1 MPTPDRDRATDRLP
15 NPDSR
20 SAERSG
26 ARSAPAPI
34 AVPPRAFVASG
45 ADKAPW
51 RRGRR
56 TRRPERLPSRV
67 RFRPQVGL
75 LEQRAL
81 LSETQVNINPYVNSN
96 VQKYANGSNYPAG
109 GTTLTVE
116 GVEFTLAN
124 YPGGGT
130 GIIQTPNRSSSSSF
144 DVPVNVANPTTVYTL
159 INSQWGVYGDTVG
172 AVEFKAT
179 GGLDYTVNLVE
190 GQDIRDHNN
199 GGFNNTI
206 GQGSLGGIYLGTA
219 SFGGGQVRLDEQG
232 FTLPSSFQSS
242 TLTDIILHGYGNYPT
257 GNPFLAAATVTNNLI
272 ANGGFEQPTP
282 LPNIWGEEFDAG
294 STGIPGW
301 TIVSGSVDIQG
312 ASWFDPYQGAQ
323 SLDLDGSHP
332 GSIEQSFATTIGTTY
347 QLSFAYA
354 NNPDSRG
361 TFDGPQTAD
370 VTVTDSGGKTLLSST
385 VSHTGSTPTDMNYQL
400 FTETFVADT
409 TMTTLKFTS
418 TDPYSSN
425 NGIALDDVTVS
436 PSLTSSPTP
445 TPSPTPPPSPIPSP
459 TPTPIPTPA
468 PIPTPIPTP
477 APTPMPTPVGPIGR
491 PAPTRILL
499 TARPRPANLGRPVT
513 LTATVKDLRRG
524 GGTPTGS
531 ITFLDGTVV
540 LGTVALRRGKA
551 SMNTSSLPL
560 GPNAIHA
567 TYTPSQG
574 FDPGAASIIEN
585 VEARQAR
592 SKAAPSE
599 QAAKQAVPST
609 RMAIRVGR
617 VAAVPAGTVTVMAP
631 LQARSSI
638 SAHAAFSALEG
649 EIG

>member
-1 MPTPDRDRATDRLP
+1 LQAFNVPARATRLYLGFAESWGFGNP
-15 NPDSR
+15 NLYPGFYSD
-20 SAERSG
+20 
-26 ARSAPAPI
+26 
-34 AVPPRAFVASG
+34 
-45 ADKAPW
+45 
-51 RRGRR
+51 
-56 TRRPERLPSRV
+56 
-67 RFRPQVGL
+67 
-75 LEQRAL
+75 
-81 LSETQVNINPYVNSN
+81 
-96 VQKYANGSNYPAG
+96 NGG
-109 GTTLTVE
+109 TLTVAVE
-116 GVEFTLAN
+116 AAPVTPVAPGVN
-124 YPGGGT
+124 
-130 GIIQTPNRSSSSSF
+130 
-144 DVPVNVANPTTVYTL
+144 L
-159 INSQWGVYGDTVG
+159 IN
-172 AVEFKAT
+172 
-179 GGLDYTVNLVE
+179 
-190 GQDIRDHNN
+190 
-199 GGFNNTI
+199 
-206 GQGSLGGIYLGTA
+206 
-219 SFGGGQVRLDEQG
+219 
-232 FTLPSSFQSS
+232 
-242 TLTDIILHGYGNYPT
+242 
-257 GNPFLAAATVTNNLI
+257 
-272 ANGGFEQPTP
+272 NGGFEQPTP

-332 GSIEQSFATTIGTTY
+332 GSIEQSFATTIGATY
-347 QLSFAYA
+347 QLSFAYG

-385 VSHTGSTPTDMNYQL
+385 VSHTGSTPTDMNHQL

-459 TPTPIPTPA
+459 TPPPG
-468 PIPTPIPTP
+468 
-477 APTPMPTPVGPIGR
+477 PVGPIGGT
-491 PAPTRILL
+491 APTRTVL

-524 GGTPTGS
+524 GETPTGS

-617 VAAVPAGTVTVMAP
+617 VAAVLVTP
-631 LQARSSI
+631 SHSEHFLKPGRQ
-638 SAHAAFSALEG
+638 
-649 EIG
+649 